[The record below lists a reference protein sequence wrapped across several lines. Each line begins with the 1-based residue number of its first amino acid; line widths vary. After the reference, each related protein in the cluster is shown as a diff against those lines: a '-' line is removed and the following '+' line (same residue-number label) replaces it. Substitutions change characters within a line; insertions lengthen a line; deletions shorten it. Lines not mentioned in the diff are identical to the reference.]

1 MLNRPQSAKE
11 SEQLDKAFLTLHGTS
26 AWDTIL
32 AWVRSEEMRLAR
44 VSRHMNGE
52 ECNRTQGGS
61 LALESLD
68 HHYQQ
73 AVKAHK

>member
-44 VSRHMNGE
+44 DSRRIDGPTG
-52 ECNRTQGGS
+52 NRTQGGS

-68 HHYQQ
+68 HHYQE
-73 AVKAHK
+73 AVKAHR